1 MPSRKSVK
9 HWRPDPKDEI
19 LEVLEYYTVD
29 SSAWKAWPMGSPSE
43 VRNLSNVPAELDEV
57 IQRASKKVETVAE
70 PWPEGTFAAV
80 HVTDDPNVVVRM
92 LEAGDDLMGIPLH
105 YSRMCNGLRV
115 STVPDYWKRYVSS
128 GRYEFLKT
136 LHEESRMRLGQVLLA
151 RLDNDRSTH
160 YITESEYEM
169 AVNGVRRW
177 IDHGEL
183 GGLDRIIEQPYNID
197 IPAMAKEH
205 GIAKPKEP
213 QYVDVIF
220 HGRFLDIA
228 ERDAEEAAAELAELE
243 LKLKNVNTKEICQVL
258 RNRGWD
264 GVFTKSG
271 FSTEAQLTII
281 NTKSII
287 GYGDWTGSHRSK
299 PTLGSLRDVPLPPN
313 IDRPEMWTTAAIV
326 QAVHDGFTFLIPFV
340 MGEGLFSPNAYW
352 IKGMQASA
360 NGLTVGPDHTPEIDL
375 IDNEWIRAKTFF
387 RPEMVP
393 KEAWLE
399 PPGRHGVVPVY
410 VEIDPDTIDWN
421 LLNRGHQIRVKRDL

>member
-9 HWRPDPKDEI
+9 DWRPDPMDEI
-19 LEVLEYYTVD
+19 LDTLKYYTVD
-29 SSAWKAWPMGSPSE
+29 SSAWKAWPMGSPQE
-43 VRNLSNVPAELDEV
+43 VSNLSNVPPELDTI
-57 IQRASKKVETVAE
+57 IQVAAKKVETVAE

-80 HVTDDPNVVVRM
+80 HVTDDPNTVVQM
-92 LEAGDDLMGIPLH
+92 LEAGGDLMSIQTG
-105 YSRMCNGLRV
+105 YSRMCDGLRV
-115 STVPDYWKRYVSS
+115 STVPDYWKRYVSRD
-128 GRYEFLKT
+128 RYEFLET
-136 LHEESRMRLGQVLLA
+136 LHEESRMQLGQLLLA

-160 YITESEYEM
+160 YITESEYEA
-169 AVNGVRRW
+169 AVSSVLRW
-177 IDHGEL
+177 IDQGEIL
-183 GGLDRIIEQPYNID
+183 FLSRIIEQPYNVN
-197 IPAMAKEH
+197 IPAIAKEH

-213 QYVDVIF
+213 KYVDVIF

-228 ERDAEEAAAELAELE
+228 ERDAWDSMIELAELE
-243 LKLKNVNTKEICQVL
+243 LKKETESTQDMCKVL
-258 RNRGWD
+258 RNHGWD

-271 FSTEAQLTII
+271 FSMEAQLIII
-281 NTKSII
+281 NTRSII
-287 GYGDWTGSHRSK
+287 GYGDWTGPYRSK
-299 PTLGSLRDVPLPPN
+299 PSMGGLQDVPLPPN
-313 IDRPEMWTTAAIV
+313 IDRPEMWNTAAIV
-326 QAVHDGFTFLIPFV
+326 QAVHDGFTFLVPFV

-410 VEIDPDTIDWN
+410 VEIDPDTIDWD